1 MDYLLTALVL
11 LAGFIA
17 IDFIG
22 GKIISVYL

>member
-1 MDYLLTALVL
+1 MDYLLTVLIL

>member
-1 MDYLLTALVL
+1 MDYVL
-11 LAGFIA
+11 AVGIFIAGFIA

>member
-1 MDYLLTALVL
+1 MDYVWAIALFI
-11 LAGFIA
+11 AGFIA

>member
-1 MDYLLTALVL
+1 MDYVITAAII